1 MVCDVVSSFIVDP
14 QERPG
19 VATMNSFDK
28 LLAQGRKLDLE
39 PSEEINCFEYFL
51 RQAAECGQSMRSL
64 ISSLTSSPFL
74 IDATFLHSDSRQG
87 SAGSLSNQTMSTGFQ
102 YLHHFEKERYQHFHR
117 SLRTYSVL
125 DLEQLICNSVNKR
138 LDRCN
143 VEDTLLLLS
152 SFPYYFQET
161 MGLTPS
167 DASNAVSSQLIGVE
181 SEDVLTLETF
191 LQISSGNNGL
201 TKGKLSFSDLDTLL
215 TRARLNPMRMN
226 EIKYFNEVFAIA
238 SQVNALISSIVD
250 FYSTYKSKSRFD
262 PSKKR
267 FLSWKKVCQLFLA
280 VSARYPVILPAYSS
294 FCEMISYIL
303 NWKQEVGSF
312 NTNNNNNKAEST
324 STDAGK
330 RSRRSGA
337 NSSSAKEKKGPVPIK
352 RVEALLLEGERFPFQ
367 FPDEMN
373 LLRERKEQT
382 KLWLEKLKKS
392 IAPKRAP
399 HYKNREEGVA
409 EQSFLKEPDQSNKL
423 TLDEMRA
430 MVEDGKLLYQQMD
443 DQDEGNGARKDR
455 SMNKDLN
462 KASSALEAAED
473 WILRFQETITSHV
486 DHEISNFNNA
496 KFWQQSSTPIPL
508 LELSEL
514 SNDDSNPSLT
524 RALISEI
531 EGDSSSRPVS
541 IIGPAP
547 VITEEESCK
556 DLIKELQQ
564 LLSEADSM
572 PIALE
577 EAEGIRCHLHAL
589 EWANKNRSVLLA
601 LRSPSLGDSGVDS
614 ISAAAVRTPRLRF
627 SEISQLKTEITR

>member
-1 MVCDVVSSFIVDP
+1 M
-14 QERPG
+14 
-19 VATMNSFDK
+19 
-28 LLAQGRKLDLE
+28 
-39 PSEEINCFEYFL
+39 
-51 RQAAECGQSMRSL
+51 
-64 ISSLTSSPFL
+64 
-74 IDATFLHSDSRQG
+74 
-87 SAGSLSNQTMSTGFQ
+87 
-102 YLHHFEKERYQHFHR
+102 
-117 SLRTYSVL
+117 
-125 DLEQLICNSVNKR
+125 
-138 LDRCN
+138 
-143 VEDTLLLLS
+143 
-152 SFPYYFQET
+152 
-161 MGLTPS
+161 
-167 DASNAVSSQLIGVE
+167 E
-181 SEDVLTLETF
+181 SEDVLTLENV
-191 LQISSGNNGL
+191 LQITSGNNGL

-238 SQVNALISSIVD
+238 SKVNALIASNVD

-280 VSARYPVILPAYSS
+280 VSTRYPVILPAYSS

-303 NWKQEVGSF
+303 NWKKEIGSF
-312 NTNNNNNKAEST
+312 NSSNNNKTEST

-352 RVEALLLEGERFPFQ
+352 RVEALLVEGARFPFQ

-399 HYKNREEGVA
+399 HYKNREEGAA
-409 EQSFLKEPDQSNKL
+409 EQSFLKESDQSNKL

-443 DQDEGNGARKDR
+443 DQDEGSGARKDR

-508 LELSEL
+508 LELAEL

-541 IIGPAP
+541 IIGPPP
-547 VITEEESCK
+547 VITEEERRK

-614 ISAAAVRTPRLRF
+614 LSAAVRTPRLRF
-627 SEISQLKTEITR
+627 SEISQLKTEITRYLLNVVI